1 MLYVLLSIV
10 AQSLLCSYFINI
22 EGIFME
28 YKRHKTLAI
37 RKTVVAQALAVAFGA
52 AVVSGVMP
60 TTAFAQSN
68 ATGTIFGR
76 ADAGSTITIENTGTG
91 LKRSAAV
98 DAAGKFTFTSLPT
111 GTYKA
116 TLTRNGAVA
125 STKDGIEVLL
135 GQGSEVAFG
144 GTSLQAVQ
152 VVGQRSRIDV
162 SNTNNGTTFTA
173 KELASIPAVRN
184 VDSIIQ
190 LAPNT
195 TRADSRYAGG
205 ASIGGGGPSENAYY
219 INGFPV
225 TNALTQ
231 LGGSEL
237 PFGAIGQAQVLT
249 GGFGAEFGRSVGGV
263 VNVVTKSGTNNWE
276 AGVQLSMVPA
286 ALRSKQVDLYFP
298 TGTGAASDGTLR
310 LRRSENYST
319 ETKLGAYLGGPLVE
333 DKLLMFLAVEQTK
346 TDGGRVTGLSS
357 ATAANNALNGW
368 VDENAKT
375 TRFLGKFDWNL
386 TNEHRLEW
394 TTIGDRPE
402 LTQANSGYDYATNT
416 KNGIVSSGAYYK
428 NIDNFTAQGAD
439 VNILKYTGELTSDLT
454 LTALVGQSKATHV
467 NAYNGYDASIKGVT
481 FTSAA
486 SRAPGV
492 TYPVLNPI
500 SGQTILSDGSE
511 DSVKGYRVDLEW
523 RLNPQHTLRVGIDDN
538 KLSSA
543 GAGNVTAGGGTIL
556 YTNTSLANA
565 NNPAFKPAANQT
577 PVFIAD
583 PSHGA
588 LAALGYYG
596 REQLFTTTTDAYSD
610 QAAQYIE
617 DKFQLNKDLLLT
629 FGLRHETYENRNG
642 DNQVFLKNDQINPR
656 FAAAWDVKGD
666 SSFKVY
672 GSAGRYSLQI
682 PTHIAVRGASRS
694 LFTRQFFTYTG
705 VDAKGQPIGR
715 INITAPVSS
724 NNEYGQAKDYQS
736 VSSTDLAP
744 TYQDEMTLGFE
755 KALTPEYNG
764 GVKVTYRKLQSTIDD
779 FCDFRPFD
787 AWAAR
792 NNVDTSNYGGFG
804 CASINPGKAQSF
816 LIDFND
822 RNPDV
827 SKRGKFTTVAL
838 SAADIGLPEAERTY
852 SAVDLF
858 LEHPLRNGWYGKI
871 NYTWSQSKGN
881 TEGQTL
887 SDVAQ
892 TDVAATQTWDH
903 PELMEGAYGLLPNDR
918 THQIKAYGFYDLTPE
933 WQIGANLLLASGRPK
948 NCIGYYAG
956 NSATEGD
963 VDYGAAY
970 RYCDGKPTPRGSE
983 GFLPWDKRLDLSVA
997 YKPGSFKG
1005 LELKADVTNVFNE
1018 QTVQTIDEVYN
1029 NNVNN
1034 AISVTY
1040 GRTISTT
1047 APRSVRL
1054 TAVYNYKF

>member
-1 MLYVLLSIV
+1 
-10 AQSLLCSYFINI
+10 
-22 EGIFME
+22 ME
-28 YKRHKTLAI
+28 NKRHKALAI

-52 AVVSGVMP
+52 VAFSGGMV
-60 TTAFAQSN
+60 TTAYAQSN
-68 ATGTIFGR
+68 ATGTIFSR
-76 ADAGSTITIENTGTG
+76 VEAGSVVTIENVGTG
-91 LKRSAAV
+91 LKRTLTA
-98 DAAGKFTFTSLPT
+98 DATGRVTFTSLPT
-111 GTYKA
+111 GMYKA
-116 TLTRNGAVA
+116 TLTRNGAA
-125 STKDGIEVLL
+125 AGTQDGIEVLL
-135 GQGSEVAFG
+135 GQGSEVSFG
-144 GTSLQAVQ
+144 AKTLQTVQ
-152 VVGQRSRIDV
+152 VVGQRTRIDV
-162 SNTNNGTTFTA
+162 SNTNNGASFTA

-237 PFGAIGQAQVLT
+237 PFGAIAQAQVLT

-276 AGVQLSMVPA
+276 AGVQVSVVPA
-286 ALRSKQVDLYFP
+286 SLRSKAVDLNFP

-310 LRRSENYST
+310 LRRSENTNT
-319 ETKLGAYLGGPLVE
+319 ETKLGAFLSGPLIE
-333 DKLLMFLAVEQTK
+333 DKLLMFVAVEQTK
-346 TDGGRVTGLSS
+346 NDIGRVVGLSS
-357 ATAANNALNGW
+357 TSAANNNLNGW
-368 VDENAKT
+368 VDETAKT
-375 TRFLGKFDWNL
+375 TRFLGKLDWNL
-386 TNEHRLEW
+386 TNDHRLEW
-394 TTIGDRPE
+394 TSIGDRPE
-402 LTQANSGYDYATNT
+402 LTQSSSGYNYATNT
-416 KNGIVSSGAYYK
+416 RNGIVSSGAYYK

-439 VNILKYTGELTSDLT
+439 TNILKYTGDLTSDVT
-454 LTALVGQSKATHV
+454 LTALIGQSKSPHT
-467 NAYNGYDASIKGVT
+467 NAYSGYDASIKGVT
-481 FTSAA
+481 FSSAA

-500 SGQTILSDGSE
+500 SGQTILSDGAE
-511 DSVKGYRVDLEW
+511 DTVKGYRVDLEW
-523 RLNPQHTLRVGIDDN
+523 RLNPQHTLRFGIDDN

-556 YTNTSLANA
+556 YTNTSAANVANPNFTPAQASRAIWLGNPAYGALANA
-565 NNPAFKPAANQT
+565 
-577 PVFIAD
+577 
-583 PSHGA
+583 
-588 LAALGYYG
+588 GYYG

-610 QAAQYIE
+610 QAAQYVE
-617 DKFQLNKDLLLT
+617 DKFQATKNLLLT

-642 DNQVFLKNDQINPR
+642 DGQVFLKNDQVNPR
-656 FAAAWDVKGD
+656 FAAAWDVNGD
-666 SSFKVY
+666 SSLKLY

-694 LFTRQFFTYTG
+694 LFTRQFFIYTG
-705 VDAKGQPIGR
+705 VDANGQPTGR
-715 INITAPVSS
+715 VNVTDPLSS

-744 TYQDEMTLGFE
+744 TYQDELTLGFE
-755 KALTPEYNG
+755 KALTPAYNG

-787 AWAAR
+787 TWAAK
-792 NNVDTSNYGGFG
+792 NNVDTSNYRGFG
-804 CASINPGKAQSF
+804 CASINPGKDQSF

-822 RNPDV
+822 NNPDLT
-827 SKRGKFTTVAL
+827 KRGKFTKVAL
-838 SAADIGLPEAERTY
+838 SAADIGLPNAERTY
-852 SAVDLF
+852 TAVDLF
-858 LEHPLRNGWYGKI
+858 LEHPLRNGWYGKV

-918 THQIKAYGFYDLTPE
+918 THQIKAYGFYELSPQ
-933 WQIGANLLLASGRPK
+933 WQVGANVLLASGRPK

-956 NSATEGD
+956 NSATQHD

-983 GFLPWDKRLDLSVA
+983 GTLPWDKRLDLSVA
-997 YKPGSFKG
+997 YKPSSVKG

-1029 NNVNN
+1029 NNADN

-1047 APRSVRL
+1047 PPRSVRL
-1054 TAVYNYKF
+1054 TATYNYKF